1 MKVLMVNDGHQGGS
15 IVAMNRLH
23 TGLKEAGVET
33 KILNRVNVLNSSDV
47 IEVPHPRGIWRVES
61 LLRKITW
68 RLGLNDIHCLNTF
81 WIKEMK
87 PYVDAD
93 ILNLHTIHGGF
104 FNYLALPTLTAKKPA
119 IFSLHDMWSFTG
131 HCSFSY
137 DCDRWKIGCGKCPY
151 PDINPPIRRDNTR
164 LEWKLKNWAYTHSNL
179 TIVTPSK
186 WLTEQAKESMLKY
199 LPIHYIPHGVDIE
212 VYRPLDREQCR
223 SMLGI
228 APNRRVLMFSA
239 MNMNQ
244 SHSHSYRK
252 GCDLLL
258 AALGGLPE
266 SLKTECTLLLIGEG
280 AAPLAE
286 AVGIK
291 AVNLGY
297 LSNEHMQAIA
307 YSAADLFL
315 CPTRAETFG
324 LVLLE
329 SMACG
334 TPVVSFR
341 VGPVPELVRP
351 GVTGFLA
358 EPEDAK
364 SFRQGIVA
372 LLEDDILRNN
382 LRQKCRDIAVAEYSL
397 DVQVQRY
404 IKLYQ
409 DVLRN

>member
-1 MKVLMVNDGHQGGS
+1 M
-15 IVAMNRLH
+15 
-23 TGLKEAGVET
+23 
-33 KILNRVNVLNSSDV
+33 
-47 IEVPHPRGIWRVES
+47 
-61 LLRKITW
+61 
-68 RLGLNDIHCLNTF
+68 
-81 WIKEMK
+81 
-87 PYVDAD
+87 
-93 ILNLHTIHGGF
+93 
-104 FNYLALPTLTAKKPA
+104 
-119 IFSLHDMWSFTG
+119 
-131 HCSFSY
+131 
-137 DCDRWKIGCGKCPY
+137 
-151 PDINPPIRRDNTR
+151 
-164 LEWKLKNWAYTHSNL
+164 
-179 TIVTPSK
+179 
-186 WLTEQAKESMLKY
+186 
-199 LPIHYIPHGVDIE
+199 
-212 VYRPLDREQCR
+212 
-223 SMLGI
+223 
-228 APNRRVLMFSA
+228 
-239 MNMNQ
+239 
-244 SHSHSYRK
+244 
-252 GCDLLL
+252 
-258 AALGGLPE
+258 PE

-297 LSNEHMQAIA
+297 RSNEHMHAIA